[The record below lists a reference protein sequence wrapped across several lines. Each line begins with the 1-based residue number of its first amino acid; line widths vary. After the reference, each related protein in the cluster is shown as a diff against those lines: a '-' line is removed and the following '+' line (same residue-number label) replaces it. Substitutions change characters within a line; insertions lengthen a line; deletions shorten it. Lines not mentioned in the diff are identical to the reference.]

1 MITNI
6 KQKDKRMRTLNIL
19 TGASSEIGTKLK
31 KHIDADYNVVLYN
44 NSFKGYEDS
53 YLINC
58 NLNDYDAYDTIGTE
72 LVEICNKVAPQCIN
86 LIHMAGIL
94 VKHDLRDKLNYRDWE
109 KMFRVNCFSFYWLAK
124 IVSNII
130 AERKSVETGCFVAV
144 SSNLTYRV
152 NHNNAGYIA
161 SKAAL
166 EGIVKQLAYDCGD
179 RGIRCN
185 AIAPGYFRSNM
196 SGDSYKE
203 IESIIKNNTPLHRVG
218 MADEIS
224 SVIEFILSS
233 KASWVNGQVIIV
245 DGGNTIGF

>member
-1 MITNI
+1 MKI
-6 KQKDKRMRTLNIL
+6 LNIV

-31 KHIDADYNVVLYN
+31 KYIDADYNIVLYN

-58 NLNDYDAYDTIGTE
+58 DLNDYNAYDTIE
-72 LVEICNKVAPQCIN
+72 AKLDEICDKVAPQCIN
-86 LIHMAGIL
+86 LIHMAGVL
-94 VKHDLRDKLNYRDWE
+94 VKHDLRDKPNYSDWE

-130 AERKSVETGCFVAV
+130 SKRKSVETGCFVAV
-144 SSNLTYRV
+144 SSNLTCRV

-179 RGIRCN
+179 RSIRCN

-196 SGDSYKE
+196 SGDSNKE
-203 IESIIKNNTPLHRVG
+203 IERIIVNNTPLHRLG
-218 MADEIS
+218 MADEIAN
-224 SVIEFILSS
+224 VIDFIVSS